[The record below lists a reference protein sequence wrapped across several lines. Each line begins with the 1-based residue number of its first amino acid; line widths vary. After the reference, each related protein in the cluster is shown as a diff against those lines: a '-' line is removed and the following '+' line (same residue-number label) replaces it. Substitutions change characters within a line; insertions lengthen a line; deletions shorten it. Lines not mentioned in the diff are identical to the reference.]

1 MRLNKLTVK
10 NLRLYG
16 DEEQTIVFD
25 PHKNITVLLGDN
37 GAGKTSLLDA
47 CSVLLSQFFEHF
59 PNVSKKDFRTDDIRN
74 ETNERQ
80 ANYMHCSISLSASQ
94 GEYPM
99 GQNLIENAEVIEVG
113 MNRKGN
119 QTQIPDSLLKPIK
132 DYSLAVKSEIDNDGT
147 IALPILAYYGTERGH
162 IDVPERR
169 RDFNDVFPR
178 WYSYQDALEP
188 STNFKRFFTWFERN
202 EDLERRE
209 RERLWDRT
217 YESQTL
223 DAVRRALEVFFEKEK
238 LVRPRVETG
247 PLRFVMDDVSDPQNP
262 MEKRIDRMSDGYR
275 ISIAMVADIAA
286 RMAEANPTSEVSG
299 LPDLLGAHGIVFI
312 DEIDLHL
319 HPKLQ
324 REILRRLNSIFTNV
338 QFIVSTHSPNVIL
351 GALDLVQVVKL
362 DHGVIDTSVNTAQYE
377 KYDVSLVLLSDLF
390 GLENVRNND
399 YLRLS
404 NEYEKLLS
412 TPVLDNEQRKRIDEL
427 GEMLDLFT
435 SVDIDMFKNTL
446 SKIQG
451 CHD

>member
-1 MRLNKLTVK
+1 MRLKRLSIK

-16 DEEQTIVFD
+16 DEEQTIEFD
-25 PHKNITVLLGDN
+25 PQKKITVLLGDN

-47 CSVLLSQFFEHF
+47 CSILLSQFFEHF
-59 PNVSKKDFRTDDIRN
+59 PNVSKKDFKTDDVRN
-74 ETNERQ
+74 VTNERQ
-80 ANYMHCSISLSASQ
+80 ANYMHCEILLSASP

-99 GQNLIENAEVIEVG
+99 EHNSIEDAEIIKVF

-132 DYSLAVKSEIDNDGT
+132 DYSLAVKTAIDNNRT
-147 IALPILAYYGTERGH
+147 VALPILAFYGTERGH

-169 RDFNDVFPR
+169 RDFNDIFPR

-217 YESQTL
+217 YTSRTL
-223 DAVRRALEVFFEKEK
+223 NAVRTALETFFAKEK
-238 LVRPRVETG
+238 LMNPRVLQT
-247 PLRFVMDDVSDPQNP
+247 PLRFVMDDVSDQNNP
-262 MEKRIDRMSDGYR
+262 LEKRIDRMSDGYR

-286 RMAEANPTSEVSG
+286 RMAEANPTAELSG
-299 LPDLLGAHGIVFI
+299 LANPLEAHGIVMI

-324 REILRRLNSIFTNV
+324 REVLGRLKNIFPYI
-338 QFIVSTHSPNVIL
+338 QFIVSTHSPSVIL
-351 GALDLVQVVKL
+351 GALDFVQVVKL
-362 DHGVIDTSVNTAQYE
+362 DHGMIDTNVNTAEYE

-390 GLENVRNND
+390 GLDNVRTAN
-399 YLRLS
+399 YLLDS
-404 NEYEKLLS
+404 NRYEALLMQPS
-412 TPVLDNEQRKRIDEL
+412 MTEDEKRVFDEL
-427 GEMLDLFT
+427 GKKLNRYT
-435 SVDIDMFKNTL
+435 SADVEIIKSTL
-446 SKIQG
+446 AKIKG
-451 CHD
+451 A

>member
-1 MRLNKLTVK
+1 MRLNKLSVK

-25 PHKNITVLLGDN
+25 SQKNITVLLGDN

-47 CSVLLSQFFEHF
+47 CSILLSQFFEHF
-59 PNVSKKDFRTDDIRN
+59 PNISKKDFKPDDVRN

-80 ANYMHCSISLSASQ
+80 ANYMHCSISLSASP
-94 GEYPM
+94 GEHTM
-99 GQNLIENAEVIEVG
+99 ELNLIENTEVVEVG

-132 DYSLAVKSEIDNDGT
+132 EYSLAVKSDIDDGRT
-147 IALPILAYYGTERGH
+147 IALPVLAYYGTERGR

-209 RERLWDRT
+209 RERLWNREYT
-217 YESQTL
+217 SQTL
-223 DAVRRALEVFFEKEK
+223 DAVRRALEVFFEKER

-262 MEKRIDRMSDGYR
+262 LEKRIDRMSDGYR

-299 LPDLLGAHGIVFI
+299 LHDLLSAHGIVFI

-362 DHGVIDTSVNTAQYE
+362 NHGVIDASVNTAQYE

-390 GLENVRNND
+390 GLENVRND
-399 YLRLS
+399 EYLKDSKR
-404 NEYEKLLS
+404 YEELLI
-412 TPVLDNEQRKRIDEL
+412 TPTMSEAEKREFDEL
-427 GEMLDLFT
+427 GTKLERYT
-435 SVDIDMFKNTL
+435 SHDVEIIKSTIA
-446 SKIQG
+446 KIQG
-451 CHD
+451 K